1 MLDALDLS
9 LNLDKQSYKEQL
21 EDLMQQLRSLQQSCW
36 EEKIPVIIVLE
47 GWAAAGKGTLLKKIV
62 NYMDPR
68 GFSVNP
74 IFAANEQ
81 ERMYPFLWR
90 FWQKLPPKG
99 SLGFFYQR
107 F

>member
-47 GWAAAGKGTLLKKIV
+47 GWA
-62 NYMDPR
+62 
-68 GFSVNP
+68 
-74 IFAANEQ
+74 
-81 ERMYPFLWR
+81 
-90 FWQKLPPKG
+90 PPVRVH
-99 SLGFFYQR
+99 Y
-107 F
+107 